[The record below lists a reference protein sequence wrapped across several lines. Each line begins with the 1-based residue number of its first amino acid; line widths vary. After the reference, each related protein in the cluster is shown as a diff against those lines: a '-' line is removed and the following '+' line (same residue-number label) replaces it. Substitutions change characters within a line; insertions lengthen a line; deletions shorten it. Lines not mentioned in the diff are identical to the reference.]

1 MNHDP
6 DVEKELLLWNG
17 RHTAHPARDD
27 YLGKDEFNRIY
38 LWREVGR
45 MSRFYREIMDKYSL
59 PRGGALGGR
68 LIWLSGVISTLP
80 VREFDVI
87 GY

>member
-1 MNHDP
+1 MNRDL
-6 DVEKELLLWNG
+6 DVEKELLLLGG
-17 RHTAHPARDD
+17 RHMIHPARDD
-27 YLGKDEFNRIY
+27 YPNKDEFDRIY
-38 LWREVGR
+38 SRGEDGR
-45 MSRFYREIMDKYSL
+45 MSRLHREIMDEYYL

-68 LIWLSGVISTLP
+68 LISLSGVISTLP

>member
-6 DVEKELLLWNG
+6 DVEKEFLLWSG

-27 YLGKDEFNRIY
+27 YLGKDESDRIY
-38 LWREVGR
+38 LRREVGR

-59 PRGGALGGR
+59 PRGGALGGC

>member
-6 DVEKELLLWNG
+6 DVEKEFLLWSG
-17 RHTAHPARDD
+17 RHTTHPARDD
-27 YLGKDEFNRIY
+27 YLGKDIFDRIY
-38 LWREVGR
+38 SRGEVGR
-45 MSRFYREIMDKYSL
+45 MSRFYREVMDKYSL
-59 PRGGALGGR
+59 PSGGALGGR
-68 LIWLSGVISTLP
+68 SIWLGGVISTLP